1 MNKTQSKIKKL
12 VSEYKRIFPIEY
24 QAVIKIVK
32 EKREKQKTISVFT
45 PKGGVVRRIKSE
57 SEVLRRPLLEYSE
70 TLETVFET
78 RLTDI
83 EKKYFKSKKG
93 SLWFAKEFKEFR
105 IPEYV

>member
-32 EKREKQKTISVFT
+32 EKREKQRTVSVIGSNGTIS
-45 PKGGVVRRIKSE
+45 RSIKSE
-57 SEVLRRPLLEYSE
+57 SEVLKRPLIEYSE
-70 TLETVFET
+70 TLETIFET